1 MRLEPL
7 LQQVLDRYPREVKLV
22 FKNFPLARHRFARK
36 AAGAALAA
44 DAQGKF
50 WEFHNKLFESY
61 RVINDAKIQDIARE
75 LVLDMERF
83 TRDMMSPA
91 IQGLIAR
98 DVNNGRKIGVRGI
111 PKVFINGKSLKER
124 SLEGFKQI
132 IDAELRKRK

>member
-44 DAQGKF
+44 DAQAKF
-50 WEFHNKLFESY
+50 WEFHNRLFESY

-75 LVLDMERF
+75 LDLDMERF

-91 IQGLIAR
+91 IQDLIAR
-98 DVNNGRKIGVRGI
+98 DVSNGRKIGVRGI
-111 PKVFINGKSLKER
+111 PRVFINGKSLKKR
-124 SLEGFKQI
+124 SLEGFKQMI
-132 IDAELRKRK
+132 EAELRKRK